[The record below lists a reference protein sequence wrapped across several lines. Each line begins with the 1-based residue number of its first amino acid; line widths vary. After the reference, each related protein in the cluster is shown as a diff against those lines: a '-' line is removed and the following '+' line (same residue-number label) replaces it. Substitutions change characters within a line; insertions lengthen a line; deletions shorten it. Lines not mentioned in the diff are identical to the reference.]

1 MMLIMIIMTMTNDN
15 EKVKV
20 GDYLLVLD
28 SISRMKYVT
37 IPKMVS
43 DRNTEKF
50 SDHQQLSST

>member
-1 MMLIMIIMTMTNDN
+1 MIMMTMTNDN
-15 EKVKV
+15 GDDEKVKV